1 MTETKEL
8 TMHGLP
14 VEVDDGMEGATTA
27 LLCDGVCG
35 AVIRIS
41 PAMADLLDDDN
52 EMTRQIFIAGLK
64 IEDTRVTVAARLDA
78 LELEVFGGGK

>member
-1 MTETKEL
+1 MPTTKEL

-14 VEVDDGMEGATTA
+14 VEVDESMEGATSA

-35 AVIRIS
+35 AVIRVS
-41 PAMADLLDDDN
+41 QAMADLLDD
-52 EMTRQIFIAGLK
+52 EQVRETFIAGLK
-64 IEDTRVTVAARLDA
+64 FEDLRVTLAVRVEA